1 MSKVL
6 GIDVGGTGIKG
17 AIVDTSTGEM
27 ITERIKYKTPQPATP
42 EDMID
47 VMKKLVLDHEWFGG
61 KIGVG
66 FPSIIKKG
74 ISLSASNIDDSWLN
88 FPVENRLN
96 DALGAEV
103 TVINDADAAGLA
115 EQHFGK
121 GKNIDG
127 VLLFLTLG
135 TGIGSALFK
144 NGTLIPNTELGH
156 LKWRDSIAEKYAGNK
171 AREIDDLS
179 WKDWGKEVNRVLNHI
194 HFVIS
199 PDHIL
204 LGGGVSKKWENYKK
218 YIKLNIPV
226 EPASL
231 LNNAGIIGAACAV
244 VTKL

>member
-1 MSKVL
+1 VSKVL

-17 AIVDTSTGEM
+17 AIVDTSTGKM

-74 ISLSASNIDDSWLN
+74 VSLSAANIDDSWLN
-88 FPVENRLN
+88 FPVEHRLN

-115 EQHFGK
+115 EQRFGK
-121 GKNIDG
+121 GKDIDG

-144 NGTLIPNTELGH
+144 NGALLPNTEFGH

-171 AREIDDLS
+171 TREIEALS

-218 YIKLNIPV
+218 YIKLDIPV
-226 EPASL
+226 EPSSL
-231 LNNAGIIGAACAV
+231 LNNAGIIGAACAA